1 MAKNKWVR
9 ERPLHLMMVPPL
21 ILLLIFSYIPM
32 IGLVIAFQKYY
43 PGLGILHSKFI
54 GLDNFKYMADMPFL
68 LQAVWNTVIIA
79 SLKMVLGATLPIFVA
94 LLLNEVRQRLIRSG
108 IQTLIYLPHFLSWV
122 ILSGILIDILSTKGI
137 VNGFISYVFGNQPIF
152 FLGDNGWFRYILVLS
167 DAWKEFGF
175 STIVYMAAIAGIN
188 PALYESAMMD
198 GANRWKQALYIT
210 LPGMMPII
218 VLLATLSLG
227 NVLNAGFD
235 QVFNLYNPAVYETG
249 DIIDTMIYRM
259 GLVEMQYGLSTAV
272 GLLKSFVSLILIS
285 ISYLLAYRFAGYR
298 IF

>member
-1 MAKNKWVR
+1 MAANKWIR
-9 ERPLHLMMVPPL
+9 EKPLHLMMIPSL
-21 ILLLIFSYIPM
+21 ILLLIFCYIPM
-32 IGLVIAFQKYY
+32 FGVWIAFQKYY
-43 PGLGILHSKFI
+43 PAQGIFQSKFV
-54 GLDNFKYMADMPFL
+54 GLNNFKYMTEIPFV
-68 LQAVWNTVIIA
+68 LQTVWNTIIIA
-79 SLKMVLGATLPIFVA
+79 GMKMIVGAVLPIVISI
-94 LLLNEVRQRLIRSG
+94 LLNEVRLRLIRAG

-137 VNGFISYVFGNQPIF
+137 VNSFLSYAFGSKPIF
-152 FLGDNGWFRYILVLS
+152 FLGDNNWFRYILVLS

-188 PALYESAMMD
+188 PSLYESAMMD

-235 QVFNLYNPAVYETG
+235 QIFNLYNPAVYETG

-272 GLLKSFVSLILIS
+272 GLLKSVISLILIS
-285 ISYLLAYRFAGYR
+285 ISYLLAYRFANYR